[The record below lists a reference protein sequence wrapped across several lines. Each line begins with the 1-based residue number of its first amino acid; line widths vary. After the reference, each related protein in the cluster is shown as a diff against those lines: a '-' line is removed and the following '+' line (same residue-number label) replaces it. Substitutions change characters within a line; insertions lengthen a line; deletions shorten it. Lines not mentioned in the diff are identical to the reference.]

1 MKQKKNFLC
10 TLCAL
15 FPPIFVIHFNP
26 FLCRK
31 ITSSENKVFRVY
43 VSFIKELH
51 FQLRNHSIE
60 KVKAF
65 CLEYCNDDRI
75 QVVIKLKQINRVSWR
90 TK

>member
-1 MKQKKNFLC
+1 MCTFSSYLRDSFQPFSLSKKL
-10 TLCAL
+10 
-15 FPPIFVIHFNP
+15 P
-26 FLCRK
+26 
-31 ITSSENKVFRVY
+31 KVFRVY